1 MKISSNFTFSLF
13 KVIESKNLNSL
24 YPEVT
29 NEKIEI
35 MDSTL
40 LMICLK
46 WGTELL
52 NFYFFMNEGKIL
64 ISKSCHT

>member
-1 MKISSNFTFSLF
+1 MKISSNFTFSFF
-13 KVIESKNLNSL
+13 KVFESNKLNSL

-29 NEKIEI
+29 NEKTEI

-46 WGTELL
+46 LGTELL
-52 NFYFFMNEGKIL
+52 NF
-64 ISKSCHT
+64 